1 MSFSLRS
8 RSLTKRNKGGIM
20 IDSSKLKDAVLKEV
34 KSMLAKEIAE
44 WKQAVEQHQ
53 QNRRKSQGSKN
64 RSVLASSS
72 EVESALSS
80 KG

>member
-1 MSFSLRS
+1 
-8 RSLTKRNKGGIM
+8 M

-53 QNRRKSQGSKN
+53 QKQKEIARKNEPKRIGFKF
-64 RSVLASSS
+64 
-72 EVESALSS
+72 
-80 KG
+80 